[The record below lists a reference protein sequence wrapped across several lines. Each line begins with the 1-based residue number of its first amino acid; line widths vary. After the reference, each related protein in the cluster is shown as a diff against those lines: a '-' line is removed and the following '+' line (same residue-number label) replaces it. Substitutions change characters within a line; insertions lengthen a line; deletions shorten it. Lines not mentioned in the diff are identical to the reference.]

1 MNEPATFQE
10 PASQPNPVAAP
21 VSPLRMPTITSFG
34 LGILLFFLPFLNIKC
49 NNMVLQKVTG
59 VQLATGF
66 SVKGPGSDNSLFGSL
81 ESSFGSGRKIQSTK
95 RQSANMPALAALL
108 LGVAGFVF
116 AIRNNKIASLL
127 CGSIAVLALIAT
139 MIDIKSKLK
148 TELGT
153 TNPSGGFGYGRDA
166 IVGVDFGP
174 GFYLAILAFIA
185 AAFFSYRW
193 MNTKPQPPS
202 S

>member
-1 MNEPATFQE
+1 
-10 PASQPNPVAAP
+10 
-21 VSPLRMPTITSFG
+21 
-34 LGILLFFLPFLNIKC
+34 
-49 NNMVLQKVTG
+49 
-59 VQLATGF
+59 
-66 SVKGPGSDNSLFGSL
+66 
-81 ESSFGSGRKIQSTK
+81 
-95 RQSANMPALAALL
+95 MPALAALL

-127 CGSIAVLALIAT
+127 CGSIAVLALIAS

-166 IVGVDFGP
+166 IVAVDFGP

-193 MNTKPQPPS
+193 MNTKPEPPAS
-202 S
+202 